1 MIKQQIKKTDFLTLT
16 ELWQDG
22 DYLEVGDIIFAED
35 WSHARLAEFCLYFVK
50 YIGLNEFQTL
60 YKFLNDEYE
69 STNQ

>member
-1 MIKQQIKKTDFLTLT
+1 MKTEFIKLT

-22 DYLEVGDIIFAED
+22 DYAEVGDIIFTED

-50 YIGLNEFQTL
+50 YIGLNEFQVL

-69 STNQ
+69 PTN